1 MGAEGTLGWS
11 AEIVRHPRKLAPQE
25 VMRIWAREWVK
36 EGVIVDW
43 KKLLPEKVPRPLLP
57 MRWIVERSFAWI
69 FHNQSHHEDLQ

>member
-1 MGAEGTLGWS
+1 LGAEGTLGWS

-43 KKLLPEKVPRPLLP
+43 KKLLPEKGPRHCCP
-57 MRWIVERSFAWI
+57 
-69 FHNQSHHEDLQ
+69 